1 MRACGTTAATAPGS
15 FAMFASRLVRR
26 QRLGTRL
33 LGALSL
39 RAVLIGVIPAL
50 LAVVGLALYLLSGRY
65 VGTDNAFI
73 GAQKV
78 LITPEVSGKV
88 VSIAVV
94 EGQALRRGDELL
106 SIDPAPY
113 RFAAEE
119 AGAERMESREPRRGG
134 WDSGFEEQIGDA
146 GAHFLGG
153 FVGESDGED
162 GFGGSAVGDEIGHA
176 ESDRAGF
183 AGAGASED

>member
-1 MRACGTTAATAPGS
+1 MRVCGTTAATAPGL

-26 QRLGTRL
+26 QRLSMRL

-39 RAVLIGVIPAL
+39 RTVLLGVIPAL

-119 AGAERMESREPRRGG
+119 ALALLRDGVV
-134 WDSGFEEQIGDA
+134 DSTWPLIALQWLEMNRA
-146 GAHFLGG
+146 ALRA
-153 FVGESDGED
+153 
-162 GFGGSAVGDEIGHA
+162 SAQSG
-176 ESDRAGF
+176 
-183 AGAGASED
+183 

>member
-1 MRACGTTAATAPGS
+1 MRGCAATASPVPGLCV
-15 FAMFASRLVRR
+15 MFASRLVRR
-26 QRLGTRL
+26 QSIAGHL

-39 RAVLIGVIPAL
+39 RGVLLVVIPAL
-50 LAVVGLALYLLSGRY
+50 LGTVGLALYLLSGRY

-88 VSIAVV
+88 VSIAVI

-113 RFAAEE
+113 RFAAQE
-119 AGAERMESREPRRGG
+119 AEARLVRIGSEFANLKSTMLSLGRQIELAQQSVVASR
-134 WDSGFEEQIGDA
+134 
-146 GAHFLGG
+146 
-153 FVGESDGED
+153 SDY
-162 GFGGSAVGDEIGHA
+162 
-176 ESDRAGF
+176 DR
-183 AGAGASED
+183 